1 MTEPT
6 VRRPRRLFRI
16 AALAAVVLAVGCA
29 SRKRAPEVPP
39 PEPPEARNL
48 FEQAERRYQDGA
60 LGEAAV
66 LFARYLE
73 RHAGESSAPAALLRL
88 GKIHGLRG
96 EFAAARRAYERLI
109 AEHPASPLRAEAFL
123 ERLALPLAE
132 GRPAELEGL
141 FAEALA
147 AAETP
152 SQRVRAWTLRAEAR
166 SRLGDGI
173 GAVEF
178 LLRALQEA
186 PPAER
191 EAAAAR
197 LRLAILRLTP
207 QEARGLAARP
217 EGELRMD
224 YLLFQAGM
232 VLSREGRAEEAR
244 ALLEAFRARYP
255 EHEER
260 PRAERELAELERRRP
275 SRPFRIGALLPLSG
289 SHQALGQRALRGLEL
304 ALHMHNAAEGRP
316 PIELLLRDTASEPGR
331 TVEALQELAGQQVSA
346 VVGPL
351 VHVEAALPE
360 AERLGIPLLV
370 LTQREGVTRAG
381 GTVFRNFL
389 TPGPQIEA
397 LASLAVE
404 RLGVREAVAL
414 YPDEPYGRAF
424 VDLFR
429 RALQDRGGSLLA
441 AIPYDPRATDFAGAI
456 RKLLPYTDE
465 VPKEGAEE
473 RPAPAP
479 PAARRGRGGEAPA
492 DTVRV
497 CRFQA
502 VFLPDE
508 PRKVAM
514 IAPQLAYHDIRD
526 VFLLGTN
533 LWNSEALLRLA
544 APYVQGAVFVDV
556 FFAGSRDPAVRR
568 FVEAYEAT
576 YGEAPGLIE
585 ALAFDSAAILAEVV
599 SRGAA
604 RTPAEV
610 AAALR
615 TAEGFA
621 GVTGRTRFRETGEPE
636 KTLRRIEIR
645 GRRFVELE

>member
-1 MTEPT
+1 MPERT
-6 VRRPRRLFRI
+6 VRRPGRLFRL
-16 AALAAVVLAVGCA
+16 AALAAVVLAVSCA
-29 SRKRAPEVPP
+29 PRKRAPEAPP
-39 PEPPEARNL
+39 PEPPEARSL
-48 FEQAERRYQDGA
+48 YEQAERRFQDGA
-60 LGEAAV
+60 LAEAAV
-66 LFARYLE
+66 LFERYLE
-73 RHAGESSAPAALLRL
+73 RSPGGPSAPAALLRL

-96 EFAAARRAYERLI
+96 EFSSARRTYERLI

-132 GRPAELEGL
+132 GRPAEVEGL
-141 FAEALA
+141 FPEALA

-166 SRLGDGI
+166 SRLGERI
-173 GAVEF
+173 AAVEF

-232 VLSREGRAEEAR
+232 VFAREGRAEEAR

-260 PRAERELAELERRRP
+260 PRAERELAALESLRP
-275 SRPFRIGALLPLSG
+275 AKPFRIGALLPLSG

-304 ALHMHNAAEGRP
+304 ALHLHHAAGGGP
-316 PIELLLRDTASEPGR
+316 PVELVVRDTASEPGR
-331 TVEALQELAGQQVSA
+331 TAQALQELAGQEVSA

-351 VHVEAALPE
+351 VHVEAAMPE
-360 AERLGIPLLV
+360 AERRGIPLLV
-370 LTQREGVTRAG
+370 LTQKEGVTRAG
-381 GTVFRNFL
+381 GAVFRNFP
-389 TPGPQIEA
+389 TPGAQVEA
-397 LASLAVE
+397 LVSLAFE

-414 YPDEPYGRAF
+414 YPDEPYGRTFA
-424 VDLFR
+424 DLFR
-429 RALQDRGGSLLA
+429 RAFEQHGGSLLA
-441 AIPYDPRATDFAGAI
+441 AVPYDPRATDFAGAI
-456 RKLLPYTDE
+456 RKLLPYTEE

-473 RPAPAP
+473 RREPAR
-479 PAARRGRGGEAPA
+479 PAARRGRGEAPA
-492 DTVRV
+492 DSVRV

-544 APYVQGAVFVDV
+544 GPYVQGAVFVDA

-568 FVEAYEAT
+568 FVEAYEAA

-585 ALAFDSAAILAEVV
+585 ALAFDSAVILAELFG
-599 SRGAA
+599 RGGA
-604 RTPAEV
+604 RAPAEV
-610 AAALR
+610 ASALR
-615 TAEGFA
+615 AAEGFS